1 MSKPQG
7 KLRIIGGKWR
17 SRVLPVVDLP
27 GLRPT
32 TDRVRET
39 LFNWLQDDISGARCL
54 DLFAG
59 SGALGFEAASRGAVS
74 TTMLEM
80 QSKASAVLAENIKAL
95 KADNI
100 QLVRQDAII
109 WLKAGGLKTHGLT
122 NTGSENSASQPF
134 DIVFLD
140 PPFDS
145 DLLAQACNLL
155 EQQQCLSE
163 HAYIYLEM
171 DGKQNLPNLPVNWS
185 IQKEKKAGQV
195 RYYLVQ
201 RNAG

>member
-1 MSKPQG
+1 MRKPQG

-17 SRVLPVVDLP
+17 SRVLPVIDLE

-39 LFNWLQDDISGARCL
+39 LFNWLQDDISGSRCL

-59 SGALGFEAASRGAVS
+59 SGALGFEAASRGAASV
-74 TTMLEM
+74 TMLEI
-80 QSKASAVLAENIKAL
+80 QSKANAVLAENIKIL

-100 QLVRQDAII
+100 QLIREDAIS
-109 WLKAGGLKTHGLT
+109 WLTTACIKPPV
-122 NTGSENSASQPF
+122 SQPF

-140 PPFDS
+140 PPFDG
-145 DLLAQACNLL
+145 DLLVKACEAL
-155 EQQQCLSE
+155 EQQPCLSE
-163 HAYIYLEM
+163 QAYIYLEM
-171 DGKQNLPNLPVNWS
+171 QGKHKLPDLPESWTLL
-185 IQKEKKAGQV
+185 KEKKAGQV

-201 RNAG
+201 RNLGEGITPES